1 MLKCAYLYIKKET
14 KCSKRGR
21 NGEKFGSDHVSSP
34 ERSHGSTELS
44 SSERK
49 YLQCFGCQET
59 LKQLYKKTSGGRND
73 ICLKQLSYLY
83 G

>member
-1 MLKCAYLYIKKET
+1 MCLSLLKKKKET
-14 KCSKRGR
+14 KCSGCGR

-49 YLQCFGCQET
+49 YLQSFGCQET
-59 LKQLYKKTSGGRND
+59 LKLTIQKD
-73 ICLKQLSYLY
+73 IC